1 MFRRHLL
8 QSLLFSSVLIG
19 SKIHAE
25 DAKIYPQL
33 KTHSGQ
39 QFSEV
44 KVLKV
49 EPDSITI
56 MHKDGGCRLKVED
69 LPTTLQ
75 QELGITYNDSAIAY
89 REKRNSKRSA
99 AKKSAQRAYEA
110 EARKRQRAMISRIV
124 EQQEQELSQVAK
136 VKVVEKHADGYLC
149 KVAYP
154 ITIDVTQQITTTLGG
169 KKTIVTGKK
178 TIYPK
183 EFEAELIYLIS
194 EKPLG
199 RGREYVLRILHEAP
213 YSYTPDSGFT
223 AYIQRYKV
231 ITP

>member
-1 MFRRHLL
+1 MFRRRLL
-8 QSLLFSSVLIG
+8 QSLIFSSVLIG

-25 DAKIYPQL
+25 DAKIYPLL
-33 KTHSGQ
+33 KTQSGQ

-44 KVLKV
+44 RVLKV

-75 QELGITYNDSAIAY
+75 QELGISYNDSAITY
-89 REKRNSKRSA
+89 RKKRDSERSVA
-99 AKKSAQRAYEA
+99 QKSAQLAHNVA
-110 EARKRQRAMISRIV
+110 ARKRQRAMISRIV

-149 KVAYP
+149 KVVYP
-154 ITIDVTQQITTTLGG
+154 ITIDVTQQITTTLGA
-169 KKTIVTGKK
+169 KKTIIVGKK

-194 EKPLG
+194 QKKLG
-199 RGREYVLRILHEAP
+199 RGREYAVRILHEEP
-213 YSYTPDSGFT
+213 YSYTPESGYT
-223 AYIQRYKV
+223 AHIQRYKV
-231 ITP
+231 IKP